1 MTVYNDLMSKIA
13 DQGLLFNVQSERIT
27 TESGRVVPNKR
38 ALINAKTGG
47 VMSVVSD
54 AYKVVTNEE
63 IFSSFCHALSYN
75 SSIDCTDVSVDVKQS
90 KNGTRAMV
98 NFAFPAHE
106 IKVANDS
113 SATRLQI
120 SALNSFDGSTRY
132 ITKAGGLRMKCM
144 NGQILGDIVGS
155 YSATHTRNLDVG
167 IGADKVISMFEDF
180 NAAKEYWGQM
190 MQYAVST
197 VEANQVL
204 IKFLKIKNYD
214 EARENARLRYC
225 LNLWEQYRREMGS
238 NAYALYNVMTDFV
251 SHPMRESKNPLKV
264 LAKQDTNL
272 GRVLTSVAPFDACT
286 KIASGVIN
294 LKRDMAA

>member
-1 MTVYNDLMSKIA
+1 MSKIA
-13 DQGLLFNVQSERIT
+13 DQGLLFNVESERMT
-27 TESGRVVPNKR
+27 TESGRVIPNKR

-47 VMSVVSD
+47 VMSIVSD

-75 SSIDCTDVSVDVKQS
+75 SAIDCTDVSVDVKQS

-106 IKVANDS
+106 INVANDS
-113 SATRLQI
+113 SPTRLQI

-155 YSATHTRNLDVG
+155 YSSTHTRNLDVG
-167 IGADKVISMFEDF
+167 IGADKVIQMFKDF
-180 NAAKEYWGQM
+180 NSAKEYWGQM
-190 MQYAVST
+190 MQFKIST
-197 VEANQVL
+197 FEASDVL
-204 IKFLKIKNYD
+204 IKFLKIKNY
-214 EARENARLRYC
+214 EESRENARLSYC
-225 LNLWEQYRREMGS
+225 LKLWEQYRGEMGS
-238 NAYALYNVMTDFV
+238 NAYALYNVMTDFI
-251 SHPMRESKNPLKV
+251 SHPMREGKNPLKV

-272 GRVLTSVAPFDACT
+272 NRILTTVSPFDACT
-286 KIASGVIN
+286 QLASGVIN
-294 LKRDMAA
+294 LQREMAA